1 MGWPLRPR
9 PGARLRPE
17 HARQKLRLWG
27 HPVRMSCKNFL
38 TTHQLDTHFWT
49 EFLYT
54 FSWQYDPS
62 RRVCSKRAFFCGF
75 CLRMTLVP
83 SAFSRREACIL
94 RKTHNQCSSPDF
106 CMSMLWIALSTF
118 YDESLPSTHCLVW
131 SHNKQLRFCKVSF
144 TATLREK
151 HLSSTC
157 DITTEK
163 SIS

>member
-9 PGARLRPE
+9 PGARLKPE

-62 RRVCSKRAFFCGF
+62 RRVCRKRALSVWLPALGF
-75 CLRMTLVP
+75 EVPQQPASGRFKPRFKGLWQRMEN
-83 SAFSRREACIL
+83 FSV
-94 RKTHNQCSSPDF
+94 T
-106 CMSMLWIALSTF
+106 T
-118 YDESLPSTHCLVW
+118 V
-131 SHNKQLRFCKVSF
+131 VSKAYE
-144 TATLREK
+144 T
-151 HLSSTC
+151 
-157 DITTEK
+157 
-163 SIS
+163 

>member
-54 FSWQYDPS
+54 FSWQYGPS
-62 RRVCSKRAFFCGF
+62 RRVCRKRADTVGEPKSTE
-75 CLRMTLVP
+75 MGVSHMP
-83 SAFSRREACIL
+83 SLKAKKL
-94 RKTHNQCSSPDF
+94 GK
-106 CMSMLWIALSTF
+106 
-118 YDESLPSTHCLVW
+118 LP
-131 SHNKQLRFCKVSF
+131 QEKV
-144 TATLREK
+144 LLE
-151 HLSSTC
+151 L
-157 DITTEK
+157 
-163 SIS
+163 

>member
-54 FSWQYDPS
+54 FSWQYDLAAC
-62 RRVCSKRAFFCGF
+62 VQKTGVTGQRAVTSPRSARANLSSDRGQNMSQLFP
-75 CLRMTLVP
+75 VP
-83 SAFSRREACIL
+83 G
-94 RKTHNQCSSPDF
+94 K
-106 CMSMLWIALSTF
+106 
-118 YDESLPSTHCLVW
+118 
-131 SHNKQLRFCKVSF
+131 
-144 TATLREK
+144 REK
-151 HLSSTC
+151 GKRSAQNYNEIKRRLGNRMDTGN
-157 DITTEK
+157 T
-163 SIS
+163 

>member
-62 RRVCSKRAFFCGF
+62 RRVCRKRAITIHVEPVCCGYA
-75 CLRMTLVP
+75 
-83 SAFSRREACIL
+83 AFPAGREL
-94 RKTHNQCSSPDF
+94 PHPTS
-106 CMSMLWIALSTF
+106 LLS
-118 YDESLPSTHCLVW
+118 D
-131 SHNKQLRFCKVSF
+131 
-144 TATLREK
+144 
-151 HLSSTC
+151 
-157 DITTEK
+157 
-163 SIS
+163 